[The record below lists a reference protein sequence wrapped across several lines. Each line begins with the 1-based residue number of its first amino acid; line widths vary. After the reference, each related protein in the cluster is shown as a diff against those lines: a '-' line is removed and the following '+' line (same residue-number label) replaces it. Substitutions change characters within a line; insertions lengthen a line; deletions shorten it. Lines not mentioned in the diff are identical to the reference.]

1 MDAITREHE
10 KELENKKKKMS
21 DYTVKQRKVVGALSQ
36 TRILFWKNSLL
47 FRRNVS
53 GTLAEIFV
61 ALLFVLMLL
70 LIRYFAD
77 TAHVADETNTLK
89 SNPVLNVV
97 DFLNVTSGRPN
108 IIFYPNN
115 DFVRSIVS
123 RACQLINVSVSKFNA
138 TLNVTSKQ

>member
-1 MDAITREHE
+1 
-10 KELENKKKKMS
+10 MS